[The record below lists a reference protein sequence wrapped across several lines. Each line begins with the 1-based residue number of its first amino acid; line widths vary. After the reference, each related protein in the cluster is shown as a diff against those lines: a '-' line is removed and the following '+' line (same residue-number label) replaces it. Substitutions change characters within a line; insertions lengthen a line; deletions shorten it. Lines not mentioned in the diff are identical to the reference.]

1 MNTIGK
7 ILVILNFLFAI
18 IVGVFLVIDVGL
30 RTQWKDAYFAL
41 EREMKVLK
49 DSRQSNSNIHQKI
62 INDYK
67 QKELENNE
75 LRQRVSDRETQ
86 MDAQDANFKIKIAEY
101 DLMM

>member
-18 IVGVFLVIDVGL
+18 LVGVFLVMDVAL
-30 RTQWKDAYFAL
+30 RTQWKDAYIAL
-41 EREMKVLK
+41 QREFNVLK

-67 QKELENNE
+67 QKELETE
-75 LRQRVSDRETQ
+75 QLKQRIRDHETQ
-86 MDAQDANFKIKIAEY
+86 MEAQDANFKIKIAEY
-101 DLMM
+101 DLM